1 VLGVFSCVPSRGLAL
16 FGLWVV
22 GFAVLG
28 CGWAFLLGC
37 RLFYRDALLGCFCGV
52 LWVCLWVG

>member
-1 VLGVFSCVPSRGLAL
+1 VSSAVSPIGLAL

-22 GFAVLG
+22 GLALLG
-28 CGWAFLLGC
+28 RGWAFLLGC
-37 RLFYRDALLGCFCGV
+37 RFFCRTCCWVDSVGFVGV